1 MILRTRDVKFLHQ
14 GSAENVLYHVGMDD
28 CADPMLGVEH
38 YNDSYTGKCG
48 EVPTPWKCGKGPTTC
63 KHRKLCLSV
72 VEYRAL

>member
-28 CADPMLGVEH
+28 CADPMMGVEH
-38 YNDSYTGKCG
+38 YNDSYTGKSL
-48 EVPTPWKCGKGPTTC
+48 EVPIPWKCGKGPTAR

-72 VEYRAL
+72 VEYRVL